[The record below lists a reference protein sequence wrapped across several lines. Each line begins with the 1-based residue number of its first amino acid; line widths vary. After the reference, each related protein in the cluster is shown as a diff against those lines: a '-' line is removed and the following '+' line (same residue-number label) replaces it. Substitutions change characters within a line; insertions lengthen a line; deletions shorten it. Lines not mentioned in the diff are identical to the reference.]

1 MSILREYKSVVFW
14 LIFMSLWIIGCDPRC
29 NDEDE
34 DEIKKKEK
42 TSGNNVNNKN
52 NKIIKENYNSKT
64 NIKNGST
71 NQNVKKIKMGNK
83 KTNMRYNP
91 AANTNEVTSKNNN
104 FNKAN
109 GNINNLNSKQ
119 NMPTMNNFVQNNSKV
134 QNMNQIR
141 INNPVYNN
149 KKPVQAT
156 YTISD
161 QNINNW
167 NMNPP
172 LKQNM
177 AMMNNPMQNNNK
189 VQNMNQIRINNP
201 VYNNKQPVQATYTV
215 SDKNINNGNMNPSLN
230 QNIPMMNNP
239 MQNLI
244 NNNPMMNNP
253 IQNNNQVFPINQNQN
268 QAAKKS
274 GPISTYANP
283 TLIGLNNIGS
293 TCYKNAVL
301 QCLSQTKDLTN
312 YFLNDDNYNKIIN
325 NNIAKKNPG
334 TKTLCPIYYNLIKN
348 LWKKN
353 ATFKSFSPYEFMNS
367 IGEMTKNDSAKFGLY
382 EAGDAKDFIIYI
394 LERMHKELKQPIKN
408 KFWKLGPNDK
418 LNQYDKNNA
427 FLFFLD
433 EFQQDTSIV
442 SELFYGFN
450 ETTNVCQFCKNKY
463 NSNGLIEPICYNYGI
478 FNVLIFPLEEVR
490 KYRLQM
496 MQETNTNI
504 NLEKIANVVSLFEC
518 FFYNQKTN
526 LFKDNRPNNGID
538 NRPFCYICG
547 QLYDSAYT
555 TKIFVSPNI
564 LVLILNRGKGNVFN
578 IKLDFYLQFDTT
590 PYVLTKSQDKE
601 IYNLY
606 GVITHLGESGPSGH
620 FIASCKSPVDGNWYR
635 YNDAIVTQI
644 NNFQNDIYNFGTP
657 YILFYEKQKK

>member
-14 LIFMSLWIIGCDPRC
+14 LIFVSLWIIGFDLSC
-29 NDEDE
+29 N
-34 DEIKKKEK
+34 KEK
-42 TSGNNVNNKN
+42 NNKIKENGNTSGNNVNIKN
-52 NKIIKENYNSKT
+52 NKNSNT
-64 NIKNGST
+64 NINNSSNKRDT
-71 NQNVKKIKMGNK
+71 NSENK
-83 KTNMRYNP
+83 KP
-91 AANTNEVTSKNNN
+91 
-104 FNKAN
+104 N
-109 GNINNLNSKQ
+109 GYTNINNLNSKQ
-119 NMPTMNNFVQNNSKV
+119 NIHTVNNFVQNNSKV

-141 INNPVYNN
+141 INNNFNNN
-149 KKPVQAT
+149 KQPVPAAN
-156 YTISD
+156 TISD

-201 VYNNKQPVQATYTV
+201 VYNNKQPVQAIYTV
-215 SDKNINNGNMNPSLN
+215 SDKNINNWNMNPPLK

-244 NNNPMMNNP
+244 NNNRMMNNHM
-253 IQNNNQVFPINQNQN
+253 QNNNNNLVYPQNQNQN
-268 QAAKKS
+268 QISYQGQIITQNPNQNPNVINIPPPSSPKKP
-274 GPISTYANP
+274 GPISTYTKP

-312 YFLNDDNYNKIIN
+312 YFLNDNNYDKIIG

-353 ATFKSFSPYEFMNS
+353 ATFKSFSPDEFMNS
-367 IGEMTKNDSAKFGLY
+367 IGEMTKNDQTKFGLY

-427 FLFFLD
+427 FLHFLD

-463 NSNGLIEPICYNYGI
+463 NSNGQIEPICYNYGI
-478 FNVLIFPLEEVR
+478 FNILIFPLEEVR
-490 KYRLQM
+490 KYREQM
-496 MQETNTNI
+496 MRMTNTNI
-504 NLEKIANVVSLFEC
+504 NIGATDNVVYLFEC
-518 FFYNQKTN
+518 FFYNQKTD
-526 LFKDNRPNNGID
+526 FFTAYGPNGID
-538 NRPFCYICG
+538 NRQHCNICG
-547 QLYDSAYT
+547 QTYDSAYT

-578 IKLDFYLQFDTT
+578 IKLDFPLQFDSTQF
-590 PYVLTKSQDKE
+590 VLSRSQNKE
-601 IYNLY
+601 KYNLY
-606 GVITHLGESGPSGH
+606 GVITHLGQSGPSGH

-635 YNDAIVTQI
+635 YNDGIVNPI
-644 NNFQNDIYNFGTP
+644 KNVKEDVIDYGTP
-657 YILFYEKQKK
+657 YILF

>member
-1 MSILREYKSVVFW
+1 
-14 LIFMSLWIIGCDPRC
+14 
-29 NDEDE
+29 
-34 DEIKKKEK
+34 
-42 TSGNNVNNKN
+42 
-52 NKIIKENYNSKT
+52 
-64 NIKNGST
+64 
-71 NQNVKKIKMGNK
+71 
-83 KTNMRYNP
+83 MRYNP
-91 AANTNEVTSKNNN
+91 PANTNEVTSKNNN

-119 NMPTMNNFVQNNSKV
+119 NMPTMNNPMKNQVYPQNPNLNINQNKIVNKV
-134 QNMNQIR
+134 QNMNPNQ
-141 INNPVYNN
+141 INNQVYNN
-149 KKPVQAT
+149 KQPVQAT
-156 YTISD
+156 YTVSD
-161 QNINNW
+161 QNINNEN

-201 VYNNKQPVQATYTV
+201 VYNNKQPVQAIYTV
-215 SDKNINNGNMNPSLN
+215 SDKNINNWNMNPPLK

-244 NNNPMMNNP
+244 NNNRMMNNHM
-253 IQNNNQVFPINQNQN
+253 QNNNNNLVYPQNQNQN
-268 QAAKKS
+268 QISYQGQIITQNPNQNPNVINIPPPSSPKKP
-274 GPISTYANP
+274 GPISTYKDP

-312 YFLNDDNYNKIIN
+312 YFLNDDNYNEIIN
-325 NNIAKKNPG
+325 NNIAKKNPRA
-334 TKTLCPIYYNLIKN
+334 KTLCPIYYNLIKN
-348 LWKKN
+348 LWKKD
-353 ATFKSFSPYEFMNS
+353 APFKSFSPNEFMNS
-367 IGEMTKNDSAKFGLY
+367 ISKMTEKESARFGLY

-418 LNQYDKNNA
+418 LNQYDKDNA

-433 EFQQDTSIV
+433 EFQQNTSIV

-450 ETTNVCQFCKNKY
+450 ETTNVCQFCKDKY
-463 NSNGLIEPICYNYGI
+463 NANGEIEPICYNYGI
-478 FNVLIFPLEEVR
+478 FNILIFPLEEVR
-490 KYRLQM
+490 KYRLQI

-518 FFYNQKTN
+518 FFYNQKTD
-526 LFKDNRPNNGID
+526 FFTAKGPKGID
-538 NRPFCYICG
+538 NRQFCNVCK
-547 QLYDSAYT
+547 QNYDSAYT

-578 IKLDFYLQFDTT
+578 IKLDFPLQFDTT
-590 PYVLTKSQDKE
+590 PFVLNRSQNQE

-606 GVITHLGESGPSGH
+606 AVITHLGQSGPSGH
-620 FIASCKSPVDGNWYR
+620 FVAACKSPVDGNWYR
-635 YNDAIVTQI
+635 YNDAFVNQI
-644 NNFQNDIYNFGTP
+644 YDFKEDIYDFGTP
-657 YILFYEKQKK
+657 YILFYEKQK